1 MRIFI
6 TFLIGVFSCSSCQE
20 NSEDLNGHWHIHKVG
35 LEPSSFGAY
44 STIDIEEDSLA
55 VFDKDVFTDYGFG
68 GVVDPKKQ
76 LMLFGGECLVLN
88 FRYKLLDDVLV
99 LNQMEY
105 DEKNDITFV
114 GKRCDHNCCDLQ
126 EEFFK
131 NTIMRIDLA
140 YHQDID
146 NLVTYDSM
154 PSYLRRGVY
163 VGKVKKAYYPCYNND
178 YIVSLGGQT
187 VGYEDLELW
196 REKQLIKL
204 PENKRS
210 LIRVVIYA
218 DKNSPKDQLIDL
230 INQLLGTN
238 NEPIYLA
245 LQVEGEGFRLGYLSL
260 PPVKDSIQR
269 YIDLL
274 Y

>member
-6 TFLIGVFSCSSCQE
+6 TFLIGVFSCTSCHE
-20 NSEDLNGHWHIHKVG
+20 NIEDLNGHWHIHKVG
-35 LEPSSFGAY
+35 LEPNSFGAY
-44 STIDIEEDSLA
+44 STIDIEDDSLA
-55 VFDKDVFTDYGFG
+55 IFDKDVFTDYGFA
-68 GVVDPKKQ
+68 GVVDPKRQ

-88 FRYKLLDDVLV
+88 FRYKLLEDVLV

-114 GKRCDHNCCDLQ
+114 GKRCDDNCCDLQ

-140 YHQDID
+140 YHQEVEHLIS
-146 NLVTYDSM
+146 YDSI
-154 PSYLRRGVY
+154 PSPFMREVY
-163 VGKVKKAYYPCYNND
+163 VGRVKKAYYSFYKD
-178 YIVSLGGQT
+178 YYIVSLSGQT
-187 VGYEDLELW
+187 VGAEELKSW
-196 REKQLIKL
+196 REKHLVKM

-210 LIRVVIYA
+210 IARVVIYA

-230 INQLLGTN
+230 INQLLLTDN
-238 NEPIYLA
+238 KPIYLA
-245 LQVEGEGFRLGYLSL
+245 LQGNGQRFTLGYFAL
-260 PPVKDSIQR
+260 PPMKDSIQK
-269 YIDLL
+269 YVDLL